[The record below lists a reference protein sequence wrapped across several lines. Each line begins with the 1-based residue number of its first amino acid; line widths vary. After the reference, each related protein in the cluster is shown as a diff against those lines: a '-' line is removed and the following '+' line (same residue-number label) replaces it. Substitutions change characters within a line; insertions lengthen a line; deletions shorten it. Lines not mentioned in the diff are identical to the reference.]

1 MTYDELLELLT
12 FDPRLLRNNELEV
25 IVRYSGD
32 LYKIERETGLKTDV
46 LDPNFAIISGE
57 VSKLASLYSYSEIQA
72 LELPKTLSLYAE
84 SGRNASCVPEAY
96 SPPYSLSGDGT
107 LVCVIDSG
115 IDYTHPEFLDPSGG
129 SRILY
134 AWDMTYDGNDKD
146 TKGFQTF
153 GIGKVYGKS
162 ELDAALRTN
171 DPLSLVPFTDRAR
184 HGTAVAAVA
193 AGSRIGVARQAGIVA
208 VKLGNGSQSQ
218 TGAFSTAAEIMRA
231 LHFAAEATQK
241 LSMPAAV
248 NLSYGTNNGGHS
260 GDSLFESYIDEFCL
274 KRDLVLCTPTGNEGA
289 TGHHFSAYVQSS
301 RTDEISFSSSGSGD
315 RFYVTLWKNFVDSMS
330 FSVVSP
336 SGASTPF
343 LDETSRFYFTSL
355 GTVRLSVYFEQP
367 SPSSYSQEI
376 YFVFES
382 GSGVIPPGLWQI
394 KVRGTDVTD
403 GRIDAWLPTVEDVG
417 NDTVFLSPDNEITL
431 TLPST
436 AKNVISVGGYDET
449 TGNTAPFSG
458 VGYTRENVFVKPDLC
473 APCVDIVSASPN
485 GSYSSFTGTSFASP
499 FVCGGAALLLE
510 WGVVK
515 ENDPLLYG
523 QRLKAFL
530 RKGARRTSGLS
541 FPSPE
546 RGYGALCL
554 SRTLSLL
561 TKYDGGTL

>member
-32 LYKIERETGLKTDV
+32 LGYIKEETGLKIDV
-46 LDPNFAIISGE
+46 LDMNYAIISGE
-57 VSKLASLYSYSEIQA
+57 VRKLASLYSYNEIQA

-84 SGRNASCVPEAY
+84 SGRNASCVAEAY
-96 SPPYSLSGDGT
+96 SHPYSLSGNGT

-115 IDYTHPEFLDPSGG
+115 IDYAHPEFLDPSGG

-134 AWDMTYDGNDKD
+134 AWDMTYDGKDKD

-153 GIGKVYGKS
+153 GIGNVYDKS
-162 ELDAALRTN
+162 ELDSALRTN
-171 DPLSLVPFTDRAR
+171 DPLSLVPFTDGAR
-184 HGTAVAAVA
+184 HGTAVGAVA
-193 AGSRIGVARQAGIVA
+193 AGSRIGIAKQAGIVA
-208 VKLGNGSQSQ
+208 VKLGSGSQSKS
-218 TGAFSTAAEIMRA
+218 GDFSTAAEIMRA
-231 LHFAAEATQK
+231 LHFAAEAAEK
-241 LSMPAAV
+241 LAMPAAV

-260 GDSLFESYIDEFCL
+260 GDSLFESFIDEFCL
-274 KRDLVLCTPTGNEGA
+274 KRNIVLCAPTGNEGA
-289 TGHHFSAYVQSS
+289 TGHHFSAYVQNS
-301 RTDEISFSSSGSGD
+301 RTEDVMFSTAGSGD
-315 RFYVTLWKNFVDSMS
+315 RFYVTLWKNFADSMD

-336 SGASTPF
+336 SGDSTPF

-355 GTVRLSVYFEQP
+355 GGVRISVYFEQP

-376 YFVFES
+376 YLVFES
-382 GSGVIPPGLWQI
+382 ASGVVPSGIWQLRI
-394 KVRGTDVTD
+394 RGTDVID
-403 GRIDAWLPTVEDVG
+403 GRVDAWLPTVEDVG
-417 NDTVFLSPDNEITL
+417 RDTVFLSPDKEITL

-458 VGYTRENVFVKPDLC
+458 VGYTRENVYVKPDIC
-473 APCVDIVSASPN
+473 APSVEIVSAAPN
-485 GSYSSFTGTSFASP
+485 GYYASFTGTSFASP
-499 FVCGGAALLLE
+499 FVCGAAALLLE

-515 ENDPLLYG
+515 SNDPLLYG

-530 RKGARRTSGLS
+530 RKGAKRIPGLP